1 MPAPSLRIVLA
12 EDSALVR
19 EGIVELL
26 HKFGH
31 QVVRA
36 VGDADSLITAV
47 RECSPDIVVT
57 DVRMPPGHGDDGL
70 RATMELRKSDPD
82 LPVLVLSQYVA
93 NAYAKELFTPGRT
106 PHRQS
111 RAGLGYLLKD
121 RIGELSEFAQAV
133 ERVAAGAMVIDPQ
146 VVQHILMER
155 DQRHQYRLLSAREQE
170 VLGLMAHGYS
180 NAMVRDALSISDGA
194 VAKHIGNIFA
204 KLGLS
209 PDDGNRRVLAVL
221 AYLRD
226 E

>member
-19 EGIVELL
+19 EGVVELL
-26 HKFGH
+26 HRFGH
-31 QVVRA
+31 RVVGA

-47 RECSPDIVVT
+47 QKCSPDIVIT

-70 RATMELRKSDPD
+70 RATVQLRRRNPD

-93 NAYAKELFTPGRT
+93 NAYAKELFTPGRA

-121 RIGELSEFAQAV
+121 RIGELGEFAQAV

-146 VVQHILMER
+146 VVQHLLMER
-155 DQRHQYRLLSAREQE
+155 DRRHRSQLLSAREQE
-170 VLGLMAHGYS
+170 VLGLMAQGYS
-180 NAMVRDALSISDGA
+180 NAMVRDALHISDGA

-209 PDDGNRRVLAVL
+209 PEDGNRRVLAVL

>member
-1 MPAPSLRIVLA
+1 MPAQPLRIVLA

-31 QVVRA
+31 EVVRA
-36 VGDADSLITAV
+36 VGDADALITAV
-47 RECSPDIVVT
+47 QECSPDIVVT

-70 RATMELRKSDPD
+70 RATTQLRRSDPD

-93 NAYAKELFTPGRT
+93 NAYAKELFTPSRT

-146 VVQHILMER
+146 VVQHMLMER
-155 DQRHQYRLLSAREQE
+155 DRRHQSQLLSAREQE

-180 NAMVRDALSISDGA
+180 NAMVRDALNISDGA